1 MSGVLQLSSEENK
14 YDHRTLDEIEA
25 DLDERRKG
33 HQFIT
38 DVGVELRA
46 NAQPH
51 RPLPSSHW
59 LVKQNKDRAKLEAV
73 VEAIHKSYED
83 RLLAAAKW
91 KALAKRKSRQLEM
104 ESSHT
109 VRKHGPCCP
118 AIGLCV
124 CPKT

>member
-1 MSGVLQLSSEENK
+1 MIQGVQAVDVDKWANEQL
-14 YDHRTLDEIEA
+14 
-25 DLDERRKG
+25 
-33 HQFIT
+33 
-38 DVGVELRA
+38 
-46 NAQPH
+46 P

-104 ESSHT
+104 ESSRT

-118 AIGLCV
+118 AIGLCA